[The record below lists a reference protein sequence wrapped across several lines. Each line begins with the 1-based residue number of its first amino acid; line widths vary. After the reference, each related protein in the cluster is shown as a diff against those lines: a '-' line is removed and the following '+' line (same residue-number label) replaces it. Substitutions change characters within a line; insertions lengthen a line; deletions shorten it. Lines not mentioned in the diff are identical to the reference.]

1 MIYRVILIESD
12 EGFAVCC
19 PALAGCWSQGGTE
32 AGALEMITDAITEL
46 LDVGC
51 TPAKDGGAAAEAEI
65 MREASEDRL
74 KVTVREV
81 RPAVAA

>member
-1 MIYRVILIESD
+1 MVYRVVLIESD

-19 PALAGCWSQGGTE
+19 PALPGCWSQGDTE
-32 AGALEMITDAITEL
+32 AEALEMITDAIAEL

-51 TPAKDGGAAAEAEI
+51 ALSKDGGAEAEAEI
-65 MREASEDRL
+65 MREAAEDRL

-81 RPAVAA
+81 RLAVAA